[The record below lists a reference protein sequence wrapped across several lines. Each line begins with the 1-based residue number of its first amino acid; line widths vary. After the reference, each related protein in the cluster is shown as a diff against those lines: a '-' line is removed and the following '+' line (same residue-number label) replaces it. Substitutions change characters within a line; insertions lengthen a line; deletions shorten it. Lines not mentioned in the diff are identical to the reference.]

1 MKTATVR
8 DLRNN
13 FAMLEA
19 WLRDG
24 EEICIEKRGKPVAW
38 LTGVVRRRSGKIKNP
53 DFAARQKA
61 IWGDRCFSEAEV
73 AEMRAMELDGEE
85 G

>member
-19 WLRDG
+19 WLSNG
-24 EEICIEKRGKPVAW
+24 EDVCIQKRGEPIAI
-38 LTGVVRRRSGKIKNP
+38 LTAFRRGKRDKIKNP
-53 DFAARQKA
+53 DFAARRQA
-61 IWGDRCFSEAEV
+61 IWGDRVFSDEEIAAMRHAEL
-73 AEMRAMELDGEE
+73 EGEDG
-85 G
+85 